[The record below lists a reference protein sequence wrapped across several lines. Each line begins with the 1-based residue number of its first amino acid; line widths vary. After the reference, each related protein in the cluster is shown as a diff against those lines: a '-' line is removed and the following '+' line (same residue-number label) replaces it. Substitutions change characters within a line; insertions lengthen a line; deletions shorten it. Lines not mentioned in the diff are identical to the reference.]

1 MTNNNENEAIGT
13 NEPCVGVTA
22 NSKNSVNIEVSD
34 QDCTIVWVD
43 GHGAG
48 KVCLVYY
55 AGKLQDV
62 TVYNGKMSKKT
73 MTDKRGNSHVE
84 LKFRGDY

>member
-1 MTNNNENEAIGT
+1 MTNNNENEAVRT
-13 NEPCVGVTA
+13 NEPCVGVKA
-22 NSKNSVNIEVSD
+22 NSENSVNIKVDERS
-34 QDCTIVWVD
+34 CTIVWVN

-55 AGKLQDV
+55 AGKLQDI

-73 MTDKRGNSHVE
+73 KTDSGGSHVK